1 MSWTYLPPFIKL
13 QARDRGL
20 ARALPCLYKKRNTRR
35 QPRLVFIQYC
45 TRNSL
50 PTIKASGIK
59 AQQTAIIEIMS
70 YGPKNEI
77 LYIKKIPMESL
88 TQVKLNVLH
97 EISKVI
103 EKALDLDKALE
114 AILKILADSLSMKR
128 GAFSFI
134 EEDSGL
140 LVISASHGLTPQEKN
155 RGVYRMDEGVTG
167 RIFSTGKPFIVPD
180 IAKEPLFLDKTGS
193 RSMEKGR
200 ISFVGVPI
208 TLQGI
213 TVGVLTVDRLFEQ
226 DISFEEDI
234 RLLSIVAAM
243 VGQFVSLNR
252 QVRDREENLRR
263 ENQSLKTRLSS
274 SFQRFF
280 IVGKSSS
287 MLQIRQMMEKVAPTR
302 ATVLLLGESGTGKT
316 LIADIIHELSE
327 RGKYPF
333 IKVNCA
339 SLPENLL
346 ESELFG
352 YEKGAFTGAVRS
364 KPGRFEE
371 AHKGTIFLDEIGEM
385 PAGLQAKL
393 LRFLQE
399 RDFERLGGNKTYRVD
414 VRVIAA
420 TNKDLEKEVQE
431 GRFREDLYYRL
442 NVFPMRVPSLRERR
456 EDIPALI
463 NHFLD
468 KVAREYGRRLVL
480 SKSSLDYLVAYEWP
494 GNIRELENLVEKLSI
509 MSEGQMV
516 ELKDLP
522 SGMLQEKLHP
532 GQGQEQDRNHSLLD
546 MEKKEVLSALQRNS
560 WVQSRAAR
568 DLGLTQRQMS
578 YRINKFNL
586 KDYISRQKKNRA

>member
-1 MSWTYLPPFIKL
+1 VSWTYLPPFIKL

>member
-1 MSWTYLPPFIKL
+1 M
-13 QARDRGL
+13 
-20 ARALPCLYKKRNTRR
+20 
-35 QPRLVFIQYC
+35 
-45 TRNSL
+45 
-50 PTIKASGIK
+50 
-59 AQQTAIIEIMS
+59 
-70 YGPKNEI
+70 
-77 LYIKKIPMESL
+77 PMESL

-140 LVISASHGLTPQEKN
+140 LVISASHGLTSQEKN

-193 RSMEKGR
+193 RSMEKER
-200 ISFVGVPI
+200 ISFAGVPV
-208 TLQGI
+208 TLQGT
-213 TVGVLTVDRLFEQ
+213 TVGVLTVDRLFDQ
-226 DISFEEDI
+226 DISLEEDI
-234 RLLSIVAAM
+234 QLLSIVAAM
-243 VGQFVSLNR
+243 VAQFVSLNR
-252 QVRDREENLRR
+252 QVKDREENLRR
-263 ENQSLKTRLSS
+263 ENQNLKTRLSS

-287 MLQIRQMMEKVAPTR
+287 MLQVRQMMEKVAPTR

-316 LIADIIHELSE
+316 LIAGIIHELSE
-327 RGKYPF
+327 RGKFPF

-352 YEKGAFTGAVRS
+352 YEKGAFTGAERS

-371 AHKGTIFLDEIGEM
+371 AHRGTIFLDEIGEM

-399 RDFERLGGNKTYRVD
+399 REFERLGGVKTHRVD

-420 TNKDLEKEVQE
+420 TNKELDKEVQE

-442 NVFPMRVPSLRERR
+442 NVFPIWVPSLRERR
-456 EDIPALI
+456 EDIPSLI

-468 KVAREYGRRLVL
+468 KMAREYGRRLVL
-480 SKSSLDYLVAYEWP
+480 SNSSLDYLVEYEWP
-494 GNIRELENLVEKLSI
+494 GNIREMENLMEKLSI
-509 MSEGQMV
+509 MSEGQIV
-516 ELKDLP
+516 ALKDLP
-522 SGMLQEKLHP
+522 SDMQQEKVCP
-532 GQGQEQDRNHSLLD
+532 GKVQEQARDHSLLD
-546 MEKKEVLSALQRNS
+546 MEKKEILSALQRNS
-560 WVQSRAAR
+560 WIQSRAAR
-568 DLGLTQRQMS
+568 ELGLTQRQMG
-578 YRINKFNL
+578 YRIKKFNL
-586 KDYISRQKKNRA
+586 EEYVSRKKNIEKPLD